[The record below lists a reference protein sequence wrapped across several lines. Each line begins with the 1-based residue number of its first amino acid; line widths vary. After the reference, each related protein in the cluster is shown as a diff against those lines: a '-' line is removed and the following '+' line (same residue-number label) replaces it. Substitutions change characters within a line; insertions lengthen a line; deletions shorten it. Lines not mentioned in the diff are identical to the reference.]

1 MPRLFQR
8 SLTLALVL
16 AVLLGGTVGC
26 TIQPGQQSSKLTY
39 KLPTVLT
46 VGLGEALPGT
56 DLVYS
61 EHSEDGAVFLVGGQ
75 RALKRQGDSLTWEG
89 EPVAGAK
96 VKLDLRVAWY
106 NEQSVHL
113 AGTAHVTVNGANPQA
128 LPPATESPI
137 KYSGAVA
144 YSLAKGAL
152 IPGTLLSFVGQH
164 EQGAELGG
172 LPENDYP
179 YRHAGDS
186 ILWEGHLRDDVHI
199 KLELRVIQ
207 YSERTL
213 RVGGLVTLWLGG
225 A

>member
-1 MPRLFQR
+1 MSRLMKR
-8 SLTLALVL
+8 SFLLTLAIVL
-16 AVLLGGTVGC
+16 SLGGVLGC
-26 TIQPGQQSSKLTY
+26 TIQPGQRSTKLTY

-56 DLVYS
+56 NVIYG
-61 EHSEDGAVFLVGGQ
+61 EHDEDGAVFLLGGQ

-113 AGTAHVTVNGANPQA
+113 AGTAHVTVTDVSPQSA
-128 LPPATESPI
+128 PPVTESPI

-144 YSLAKGAL
+144 YSLAKGAYV
-152 IPGTLLSFVGQH
+152 PVTLLSFEGRH
-164 EQGAELGG
+164 DQGAELGG
-172 LPENDYP
+172 LPEGDYP

-186 ILWEGHLRDDVHI
+186 VLWEGRLRDDVHI
-199 KLELRVIQ
+199 KLELRVVQ
-207 YSERTL
+207 YNERTL
-213 RVGGLVTLWLGG
+213 RLGGLVTLWLGG